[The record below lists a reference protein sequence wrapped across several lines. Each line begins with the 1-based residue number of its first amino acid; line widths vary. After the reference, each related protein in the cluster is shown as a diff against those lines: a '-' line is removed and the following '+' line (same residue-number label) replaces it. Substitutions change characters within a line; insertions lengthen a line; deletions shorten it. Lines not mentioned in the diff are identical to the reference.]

1 MNGRRITTALMIALA
16 VSALCTYMLSR
27 KLGGHAASKAPVR
40 HYIAPSKP
48 LQAGVAL
55 TAADVELVSWPVSNP
70 IEGAFLKADDVV
82 GRSLLYPMDKGQ
94 PITDK
99 FLSAAGSGLGLAGKI
114 PNGMRA
120 IALRSDEV
128 VGVAG
133 FLLPGSH
140 LDVLVT
146 YKSDKSPE
154 PTTMTVLQNAE
165 VLATGHQV
173 QPDPEGKPAAVTVV
187 TLLLNPADAERAV
200 LAATQGT
207 IHFVLRSGS
216 DKVIAHETPIMLSQL
231 AGIQNSAPVPAPSR
245 GAAPR
250 VQRHL
255 PPPEYVVETVLG
267 DKQTTAKFPGVS
279 EQ

>member
-27 KLGGHAASKAPVR
+27 KLGGHASTKAPVR
-40 HYIAPSKP
+40 KYVAPSRP

-55 TAADVELVSWPVSNP
+55 TAADVELINWPISSP
-70 IEGAFLKADDVV
+70 IEGAFLKIDDVV

-99 FLSAAGSGLGLAGKI
+99 YLSAAGSGLGLAGKI

-173 QPDPEGKPAAVTVV
+173 QPDPEGKPAPVTVV
-187 TLLLNPADAERAV
+187 TLLLNPEDAERAV

-216 DKVIAHETPIMLSQL
+216 DKVIARETPIMLSQL
-231 AGIQNSAPVPAPSR
+231 SGIQNTAPAQSHEPAPH
-245 GAAPR
+245 
-250 VQRHL
+250 VQRRL
-255 PPPEYVVETVLG
+255 PAPEYVVETVLG